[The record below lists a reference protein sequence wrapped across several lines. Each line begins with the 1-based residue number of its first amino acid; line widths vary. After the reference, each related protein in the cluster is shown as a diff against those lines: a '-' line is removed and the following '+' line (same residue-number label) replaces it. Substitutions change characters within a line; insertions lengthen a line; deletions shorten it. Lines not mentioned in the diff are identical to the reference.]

1 MEAPP
6 HILKHMNGPP
16 QFNVGLKPIA
26 LENWLLPDDQFKW
39 VKQKNLILDKSPD
52 EVFQALTGSM
62 LAQIEAAQMVS
73 DLVGKALRPEE
84 PPLLAASRLVSD
96 DLIVMEKIDD
106 NWQLTALS
114 LCSPT
119 FFDAKYAVGNSL
131 ALLHG
136 PIPTGGFDLAGRIAR
151 IFDSFAPDNVLE
163 RFNWTVQWGS
173 DKYTPNGQKLRD
185 SASIALITEAP
196 KMLFER
202 VERQT
207 IRRLPKTGAVL
218 FTIRVRLNNL
228 FDILQDSDA
237 KAAFETAWFAAP
249 ENVRSYKK
257 WQPLERHV
265 AAILQG

>member
-1 MEAPP
+1 METQP
-6 HILKHMNGPP
+6 HILKNMNGPP

-26 LENWLLPDDQFKW
+26 LENWLLPDDQVEW
-39 VKQKNLILDKSPD
+39 LKQKNLILDKSPD
-52 EVFQALTGSM
+52 EVFQALANS
-62 LAQIEAAQMVS
+62 LAAQTEAA
-73 DLVGKALRPEE
+73 DLVAITVGKQLQQNE

-96 DLIVMEKIDD
+96 DLIVMEKQGDI
-106 NWQLTALS
+106 WQLTALS

-136 PIPTGGFDLAGRIAR
+136 PIPTGGFDLVGRIAR

-163 RFNWTVQWGS
+163 RFNWTVQWGA

-185 SASIALITEAP
+185 EAASASIAEAP

-228 FDILQDSDA
+228 FDILQDPA
-237 KAAFETAWFAAP
+237 ARAAFENAWNAAP
-249 ENVRSYKK
+249 ENVRQYKK

-265 AAILQG
+265 AAIL